1 MPRLGV
7 AIVGYG
13 LAGAVFHAPM
23 IVAAPRMRVA
33 AVVTSSA
40 ERAERA
46 NREYPRARV
55 PSTADELLTDPS
67 GIDLVAIATPNRS
80 HAPLA
85 LRAIAAGLPVVV
97 YKPFT
102 VTVVEAEQVN
112 AAADQAGF
120 PLSVFQ
126 NRLWDSDF
134 RTVALLI
141 ADGRLGQVRRFES

>member
-1 MPRLGV
+1 MVPQLGV

-23 IVAAPRMRVA
+23 IAAEPRMRVA

-55 PSTADELLTDPS
+55 LSTVDELFTDPS
-67 GIDLVAIATPNRS
+67 GIDLVVIATPNRS

-85 LRAIAAGLPVVV
+85 MRAIAARLPVVV
-97 YKPFT
+97 DKPFT
-102 VTVVEAEQVN
+102 VTVGEAE
-112 AAADQAGF
+112 
-120 PLSVFQ
+120 
-126 NRLWDSDF
+126 
-134 RTVALLI
+134 
-141 ADGRLGQVRRFES
+141 